1 MTLDPNPVPTGC
13 SRSEVVAALR
23 RALPRL
29 EGFSAKAL
37 PLGVP
42 AIDRYLP
49 QGGLAFGAVHEIGPE
64 SASDT
69 GAAFG
74 FVLSLLARM
83 PREGPVLLVVSPR
96 GLARCGRPYG
106 RGLNALGLDPARV
119 LLVEAANE
127 RDALW
132 AIEEALRSGAP
143 TAVAGAIGK
152 SLDLRASQKLQLA
165 ARSTGVPLI
174 LLRPGGAT
182 ESTAAATRW
191 RIGAAGA
198 ARDRFGLVT
207 GWRWRLWLERC
218 RNGRPGNWLVEWD
231 HAAHR
236 FRLVAGL
243 ADPALPH
250 ARGAERGEAA

>member
-143 TAVAGAIGK
+143 TAV
-152 SLDLRASQKLQLA
+152 DQKPMPTGPA
-165 ARSTGVPLI
+165 AKPS
-174 LLRPGGAT
+174 GGDQ
-182 ESTAAATRW
+182 AATGGDRKDPLVGLPVFGSDG
-191 RIGAAGA
+191 RKVGDVEQVKAAPDGKLEEIHI
-198 ARDRFGLVT
+198 RTGGFLGFGS
-207 GWRWRLWLERC
+207 RM
-218 RNGRPGNWLVEWD
+218 
-231 HAAHR
+231 
-236 FRLVAGL
+236 VAIPAGKFVRSGTNVQVSMTSS
-243 ADPALPH
+243 DVSALP
-250 ARGAERGEAA
+250 AVDG